1 MKKQHKN
8 VGATPNAHTEL
19 YSDDTA
25 KASQQAILNMA
36 RSWRK
41 KKETINHAIKAYEEV
56 IDFDCESEEA
66 EEARKELF
74 QIADEWR
81 KDGQMYVA
89 NSLFRKLMHLN

>member
-1 MKKQHKN
+1 MVKKQHKN
-8 VGATPNAHTEL
+8 APSTVHPEV
-19 YSDDTA
+19 YSDDTT
-25 KASQQAILNMA
+25 KASQQAILSMA

-41 KKETINHAIKAYEEV
+41 KQDTIHHAIKAYEEV
-56 IDFDCESEEA
+56 IEFDPESEEA
-66 EEARKELF
+66 QEAKKELF